1 MSINRLLPVIIPFFV
16 LILLEIFFFNP
27 KMVYVILVL
36 VNLLIFFP
44 VWKFTKASKV
54 DKKWWNFL
62 ILPNMMSIA
71 IIMYVILLSNKFA
84 IQLLFILNIVLLYY
98 YLRYIYY
105 YLINPA
111 LYKSLSIENISSY
124 GNLLTI
130 FLFSTAIYGLQSFLN
145 IQAWILISAI
155 LIINGLIIYQV
166 MWANK
171 IDLSESIIYIFI
183 GCLIIVELSWSV
195 SFLPLNHQVSGLT
208 IAICYY
214 MIIGLIRHFLLGK
227 LNKQIVKS
235 YLGFGFIS
243 LFIILITARWL

>member
-1 MSINRLLPVIIPFFV
+1 MHINRLLPVVTPFFAF
-16 LILLEIFFFNP
+16 ILLEVFFFNP
-27 KMVYVILVL
+27 KMAYVVLVL
-36 VNLLIFFP
+36 INLLIFFSA
-44 VWKFTKASKV
+44 WRFAKASEDEKQ
-54 DKKWWNFL
+54 WWNFA
-62 ILPNMMSIA
+62 ILPSMMSTAVIA
-71 IIMYVILLSNKFA
+71 YAVLLSNKFA

-98 YLRYIYY
+98 YLRYVYY

-111 LYKSLSIENISSY
+111 LYEPLSIENISSY

-130 FLFSTAIYGLQSFLN
+130 FLFSTAIYGMQSFLN
-145 IQAWILISAI
+145 IQAWILISAM
-155 LIINGLIIYQV
+155 LAINGLIIYQV

-171 IDLSESIIYIFI
+171 INLNKSIIYIFI
-183 GCLIIVELSWSV
+183 SCLIIVELSWAV

-214 MIIGLIRHFLLGK
+214 MIIGLVRHFLLDK
-227 LNKQIVKS
+227 LNKQIIKS